1 MFSPVFFREKE
12 LVAKALSE
20 DEQIKERDSG
30 ITCLLLHDV
39 DVTQNSGYL
48 GERSDAIDVSGDL
61 STVQSLELMSSA

>member
-1 MFSPVFFREKE
+1 
-12 LVAKALSE
+12 LSE